1 MFLKRKKKKKKRK
14 QSKLEQSL
22 SKEHAWDGL
31 SPGTSSQCFASAVIA
46 HSHHFLAP
54 PSTWV
59 SHFFL
64 LFFWLHWLCA
74 ALRRLSLAV
83 VSRGQSSL
91 QWAGFSLRWLL
102 LLACMGSRAQQL
114 GGTGL
119 AALRPVE
126 HPRSGME
133 PTSLALAGGLVPL
146 GHRESPESLISEW
159 SVALKNLSFRVSVH
173 AIEDWL
179 SVTLDKFY
187 LLLNLLSS
195 NLPNRMIYLFWVTV
209 CEVLS
214 TVPSIE

>member
-1 MFLKRKKKKKKRK
+1 MFLKRKKKKRK

-22 SKEHAWDGL
+22 SKEHARDGL
-31 SPGTSSQCFASAVIA
+31 SSGPSSSCFASAVIA
-46 HSHHFLAP
+46 RSHHFLAP
-54 PSTWV
+54 PSTRV

-64 LFFWLHWLCA
+64 LFFWLRWLFA

-91 QWAGFSLRWLL
+91 RWAGFSLRWLL
-102 LLACMGSRAQQL
+102 LLACTGSRAQQL
-114 GGTGL
+114 WG
-119 AALRPVE
+119 E
-126 HPRSGME
+126 HPGSGME
-133 PTSLALAGGLVPL
+133 PMSLALAGGLVLL
-146 GHRESPESLISEW
+146 GHQGSPEFLISVW

-195 NLPNRMIYLFWVTV
+195 NLPNRMIHLFWVTV

-214 TVPSIE
+214 TVPGIE